1 VCCAL
6 LLLHH
11 SAELRLA
18 NSKQWQKHI
27 MRCIDMKILPFYCYI
42 FHLSHFFKLNHVILY
57 FFSLICASPSTNQ
70 NFVIFKNEE
79 DEGDDDL

>member
-1 VCCAL
+1 
-6 LLLHH
+6 
-11 SAELRLA
+11 
-18 NSKQWQKHI
+18 
-27 MRCIDMKILPFYCYI
+27 MKILPFYCYI